1 MAAAG
6 PSTSRVHA
14 SLASVR
20 GRLAAQDAAIV
31 DTQIAI
37 ARIASPT
44 GDEGDRARW
53 VTQRFVA
60 AGLDDVHI
68 DAAGNAIGRRRGTTE
83 AEPVVL
89 CAHLDTV
96 FARDTEHAVRH
107 DGHRLIGP
115 SITDNSRGLAVMLA
129 LADAFDGSRLP
140 TAHPIEFVA
149 SVGEEGAGDL
159 RGAKHY
165 FADRGA
171 HAAAAII
178 IDGAGDERI
187 VHRALAS
194 RRFRVTFLGPGG
206 HSWSAFG
213 TANANHAAAL
223 AAARLARLSLPSTP
237 RTTLSVGRM
246 GGGLSVNSIADSAWL
261 EIDLRSASRDVVEKL
276 SVDIARV
283 VRAAT
288 DDENQRRTF
297 GTDALTATVSVIGER
312 PGGDTDADSPL
323 ARAAVDATHL
333 IGRMPDLAIASTDA
347 NVPISLGIPAIGIGG
362 GGRGGDTH
370 SATEWYENTNGPLGI
385 ARALTI
391 VAATARL
398 SPPSAVN

>member
-1 MAAAG
+1 MALTGARALRLH
-6 PSTSRVHA
+6 P
-14 SLASVR
+14 SLATAR
-20 GRLAAQDAAIV
+20 DQLAARDATIV
-31 DTQIAI
+31 ETQIAI
-37 ARIASPT
+37 AQIASPT

-53 VTQRFVA
+53 IVQRFVA
-60 AGLDDVHI
+60 AGLEDVHI
-68 DAAGNAIGRRRGTTE
+68 DAAGNAIGRRPGTTP

-96 FARDTEHAVRH
+96 FSRDTEHAVRR
-107 DGHRLIGP
+107 DGYRLIGP
-115 SITDNSRGLAVMLA
+115 SVTDNRRGLAVMLA

-149 SVGEEGAGDL
+149 TVGEEGAGDL

-171 HAAAAII
+171 RAAAAII

-194 RRFRVTFLGPGG
+194 RRFRVTFSGPGG

-213 TANANHAAAL
+213 TANANHAAAI
-223 AAARLARLSLPSTP
+223 AAARLARLPLPSTP

-246 GGGLSVNSIADSAWL
+246 GGGLSVNSVADSAWL
-261 EIDLRSASRDVVEKL
+261 EIDLRSASPSAVDKL
-276 SVDIARV
+276 SVEIARL

-288 DDENQRRTF
+288 DDENQHRTH
-297 GTDALTATVSVIGER
+297 GTDALTANVSVIGER

-333 IGRMPDLAIASTDA
+333 IGRTPDLALASTDA

-370 SATEWYENTNGPLGI
+370 SSNEWYENTDGPLGI
-385 ARALTI
+385 TRALTI
-391 VAATARL
+391 VATAAGIR
-398 SPPSAVN
+398 